1 MDGTGERGGELG
13 DELVDVVDGDDVVVA
28 TVTRHEMRANRLRH
42 RAVFIAVVHPD
53 GRLLAHRRSGIKD
66 LWPGWWDIAVG
77 GVVAAGETYRSAA
90 QRELAEEVGVTDVDL
105 VEIGRGSFADSDVD
119 LLGRCYRVTHP
130 GPFEFADGEVVEAR
144 WLTPRALDSLRS
156 TESFVP
162 DSLDVM
168 LPLLRE
174 PLDFRSLDHAAPQ

>member
-1 MDGTGERGGELG
+1 MDGTGELGG
-13 DELVDVVDGDDVVVA
+13 ELVDVVDDSDVVVA

-77 GVVAAGETYRSAA
+77 GVVAAGETYRGAA
-90 QRELAEEVGVTDVDL
+90 ERELAEEVGVTGVDL
-105 VEIGRGSFADSDVD
+105 VEIGRAHFADSDVD
-119 LLGRCYRVTHP
+119 LLGCCYRVTHS

-144 WLTPRALDSLRS
+144 WLTPRDLDSLRS

-162 DSLDVM
+162 DSIDVM
-168 LPLLRE
+168 LPLLSE
-174 PLDFRSLDHAAPQ
+174 PLDFRSPDYAAPQ